1 MDKLV
6 AIDFETANGYKDSA
20 CSLGLV
26 ELNNKKIINEEHY
39 YIQPSMYYNDDS
51 NYDDDPFYDYNFK
64 YTYLHNISWT
74 DVSDADDFSGV
85 WQDVED
91 TIKSADYIIAHN
103 HRFEKDVI
111 DQCCDYYGL
120 EVPSI
125 NWLCSMSISRSIWSI
140 YPTKLSDVCEYLNI
154 ELEHHDALSDAK
166 ASAEILIKAF
176 QNGYK
181 IQI

>member
-26 ELNNKKIINEEHY
+26 EFNNKKIINEGHY

-51 NYDDDPFYDYNFK
+51 NYDDNPFYDYNFK

-85 WQDVED
+85 WHDVED
-91 TIKSADYIIAHN
+91 TIKSGDD
-103 HRFEKDVI
+103 F
-111 DQCCDYYGL
+111 
-120 EVPSI
+120 
-125 NWLCSMSISRSIWSI
+125 
-140 YPTKLSDVCEYLNI
+140 LSKYLSN
-154 ELEHHDALSDAK
+154 SK
-166 ASAEILIKAF
+166 NSSKEILKF
-176 QNGYK
+176 LSEENFE
-181 IQI
+181 